1 MRKCRKARELS
12 KVSALFLFR
21 INHALCIMNYELI
34 LRHVSDVHQPLAGLG
49 QERFEEVV

>member
-1 MRKCRKARELS
+1 MQKSAETFG
-12 KVSALFLFR
+12 VPALFLFR
-21 INHALCIMNYELI
+21 INHELCIMNYELI